1 MLELYKNIK
10 KRRLELN
17 MTQSD
22 LAKKLGYADKSMI
35 AKIEK
40 GIVDLPQSKI
50 VAFAEA
56 LESTPEIL
64 MGWRN
69 TDSNSN
75 VITLKERIV
84 GLCKQENIPI
94 SKLEKELGFA
104 GGYISKLDK
113 STPNSAKLQKIAE
126 YFGVT
131 LDYLMTGKEKTSPYK
146 EITLTV
152 KDERDIA
159 IDIDVILSKLRSGEN
174 GPASYDG
181 EEIQQDDIDLFA
193 GQLELMLKRLKAM
206 NKEKY
211 NPGKNK
217 K

>member
-1 MLELYKNIK
+1 M
-10 KRRLELN
+10 
-17 MTQSD
+17 
-22 LAKKLGYADKSMI
+22 
-35 AKIEK
+35 
-40 GIVDLPQSKI
+40 
-50 VAFAEA
+50 
-56 LESTPEIL
+56 
-64 MGWRN
+64 
-69 TDSNSN
+69 
-75 VITLKERIV
+75 TLKERIV

-113 STPNSAKLQKIAE
+113 STPNSAKLQKIAG

-131 LDYLMTGKEKTSPYK
+131 LDYLMTGKEKTSHK

>member
-1 MLELYKNIK
+1 MLELYNNIK

-40 GIVDLPQSKI
+40 GIIDLPQSKI
-50 VAFAEA
+50 SAFAEA

-64 MGWRN
+64 MGWQN
-69 TDSNSN
+69 TASNSN
-75 VITLKERIV
+75 VMTLKERIV
-84 GLCKQENIPI
+84 GLCKRENIPI

-131 LDYLMTGKEKTSPYK
+131 LDYLMTGKEKTPHK
-146 EITLTV
+146 EIILVV

-159 IDIDVILSKLRSGEN
+159 IDIGIILSKLRSGEN
-174 GPASYDG
+174 GPVFCNG
-181 EEIQQDDIDLFA
+181 EEIRQHDIDYFA
-193 GQLELMLKRLKAM
+193 GLLELMLKKLKA
-206 NKEKY
+206 K
-211 NPGKNK
+211 
-217 K
+217 